1 MTDEQWQDLLAV
13 IRGERGDPL
22 PVGFIIDSPWLPG
35 WCGMAVADYL
45 SSENLWFEANRRAIE
60 TFPECLFLPGFWSEF
75 GMCTEPSAFGARCIF
90 PRNGFPYAEKMV
102 TDEKQIGG
110 LKEPDPA
117 TDGLLP
123 LMLNRLRW
131 ARPRIEDLGHKIRFS
146 VSRGP
151 LNIASFLMGTTEFLI
166 ALKTVPGEVHR
177 LLRIITDFLVQ
188 WHTLQRE
195 TIPTIDGILVLDD
208 IVGMIG
214 EKDFLEFGF
223 PYFKDLYADDAAV
236 KFFHNDAPCAASIR
250 HYADMGIQLFNPGIQ
265 HTVDELKR
273 MCGNRLTLLH
283 GIPPRDVLARG
294 TSADVSAAVSSLLA
308 ETADPSRLILS
319 CAGGMPPD
327 VSTENLRA
335 FIDAAKTGI
344 SRHFNSFPGWPPG

>member
-1 MTDEQWQDLLAV
+1 
-13 IRGERGDPL
+13 
-22 PVGFIIDSPWLPG
+22 
-35 WCGMAVADYL
+35 
-45 SSENLWFEANRRAIE
+45 
-60 TFPECLFLPGFWSEF
+60 
-75 GMCTEPSAFGARCIF
+75 MCTEPSAFGARCIF

-223 PYFKDLYADDAAV
+223 PYFKDLYAADAAV

-294 TSADVSAAVSSLLA
+294 TSADVSAAVSRLLA

-344 SRHFNSFPGWPPG
+344 SRHFNSFPGWLPG